1 MFRFAPYVLKSLWG
15 HRTRSLL
22 TVSGA
27 GVAVFVFCFVLS
39 VQEGLS
45 RLTSQD
51 DSVLV
56 VFQANKFCPA
66 TSHLPQD
73 YEQVIR
79 QIDGVQE
86 VVPIQVFTNN
96 CRASL
101 DVIVFYGTIASKVR
115 EVRDFDLVS
124 GSWEEFENHQ
134 DAAIVGQALISRR
147 QKDVRIG
154 QTLGI
159 GDKLT
164 VGDVTVTIA
173 GIYTSEN
180 RAEEDYV
187 YCHLD
192 FLQRTRG
199 LDLVGTVTQHEV
211 FLSPSADPLQVA
223 ATIDG
228 KFRTGQV
235 ETDTRT
241 KGAFQASSL
250 EDLIQLIELSHYLAY
265 ACLGLMT
272 MLLATTTIMGVE
284 DRIREHA
291 VLQTLG
297 VTGSRVFR
305 LVLSETVI
313 MSFLGGSLG
322 VAIAAAVLAAGSLS
336 VGAEAVSIAFA
347 PSTSMATTG
356 VLVSALI
363 GIAAGIAPAWRA
375 ATADIVPAL
384 RAAG

>member
-1 MFRFAPYVLKSLWG
+1 MFKFTPYLLKSLWG
-15 HRTRSLL
+15 HLTRTVL

-27 GVAVFVFCFVLS
+27 AVAVFVFCFVLS

-45 RLTSQD
+45 RLTAQD
-51 DSVLV
+51 DSVLI

-66 TSHLPQD
+66 TSHIPQD
-73 YEQVIR
+73 YEQEIR
-79 QIDGVQE
+79 ELQGVQE

-101 DVIVFYGTIASKVR
+101 DVVVFYGTIAEKVR
-115 EVRDFDLVS
+115 QVRDFELVA
-124 GSWEEFENHQ
+124 GNWEEFENHQ

-147 QKDVRIG
+147 EKDPSIG
-154 QTLGI
+154 QKLDV
-159 GDKLT
+159 GDKLR

-211 FLSPSADPLQVA
+211 FLSPAADPQQVA
-223 ATIDG
+223 AAIDARF
-228 KFRTGQV
+228 KSGQV
-235 ETDTRT
+235 QTDTRT
-241 KGAFQASSL
+241 KGVFQASSL

-272 MLLATTTIMGVE
+272 VLLATTTIMGVE

-297 VTGSRVFR
+297 VSGPRVFR
-305 LVLSETVI
+305 LVLAESTI
-313 MSFLGGSLG
+313 ISFLGGVLG
-322 VAIAAAVLAAGSLS
+322 VGIAAAVLAASSLS
-336 VGAEAVSIAFA
+336 VGAEAVSIAFT
-347 PSTSMATTG
+347 PSSSMAMQG
-356 VLVSALI
+356 VIVSALI
-363 GIAAGIAPAWRA
+363 GVAAGVAPAWRA
-375 ATADIVPAL
+375 ATAEIVTAL
-384 RAAG
+384 RNVG

>member
-1 MFRFAPYVLKSLWG
+1 MFKFAPYVLKTLTR
-15 HRTRSLL
+15 HRARTLL

-27 GVAVFVFCFVLS
+27 AVSVFVYCFVLA
-39 VQEGLS
+39 VQEGLA
-45 RLTSQD
+45 RLTTQD

-73 YEQVIR
+73 YEHAISKMP
-79 QIDGVQE
+79 GVRE

-101 DVIVFYGTIASKVR
+101 DVVVFYGTHAEQVR
-115 EVRDFDLVS
+115 KVRDFELVS
-124 GSWEEFENHQ
+124 GSWDEFESNQ
-134 DAAIVGQALISRR
+134 DTAIVGQALVERRSR
-147 QKDVRIG
+147 KLG
-154 QTLGI
+154 QELSVGR
-159 GDKLT
+159 KLT
-164 VGDVTVTIA
+164 IGDVTVTIA

-180 RAEEDYV
+180 RAEEDYI

-199 LDLVGTVTQHEV
+199 TDLVGTVTQHEV
-211 FLSPSADPLQVA
+211 FLDASADPQQVA
-223 ATIDG
+223 SALDL
-228 KFRTGQV
+228 KFKSGQV
-235 ETDTRT
+235 QTDTRT
-241 KGAFQASSL
+241 KGVFQASSL
-250 EDLIQLIELSHYLAY
+250 QDLIQLIDLMRYLGF

-272 MLLATTTIMGVE
+272 VLLATTTVMGVE

-291 VLQTLG
+291 VLQTIG
-297 VTGSRVFR
+297 VTGARVFR
-305 LVLSETVI
+305 LVLSECVLV
-313 MSFLGGSLG
+313 SFFGGLAG
-322 VAIAAAVLAAGSLS
+322 VLIAVVVLATSSLS

-375 ATADIVPAL
+375 AQADIVNAL
-384 RAAG
+384 RYAG

>member
-1 MFRFAPYVLKSLWG
+1 MLKFAPYVLKSLWG
-15 HRTRSLL
+15 HLTRTLL

-27 GVAVFVFCFVLS
+27 AVAVFVFCFVLS

-73 YEQVIR
+73 YEHVIR
-79 QIDGVQE
+79 KLEGVQE

-101 DVIVFYGTIASKVR
+101 DVIVFYGTIAGKVR
-115 EVRDFDLVS
+115 SVRDFELVA
-124 GSWEEFENHQ
+124 GSWEEFETHQ
-134 DAAIVGQALISRR
+134 DAALVGRALIARR
-147 QKDVRIG
+147 EQDPTIG
-154 QTLGI
+154 QKLNV
-159 GDKLT
+159 GDKLS

-199 LDLVGTVTQHEV
+199 VDLVGTVTQHEV
-211 FLSPSADPLQVA
+211 FLSPAADPQQVA
-223 ATIDG
+223 SAIDAR
-228 KFRTGQV
+228 FRSAPV
-235 ETDTRT
+235 ATDTRT

-250 EDLIQLIELSHYLAY
+250 EDLIELIELSHYLAY

-272 MLLATTTIMGVE
+272 LLLATTTLMGVE

-297 VTGSRVFR
+297 VSGPRVFR
-305 LVLSETVI
+305 LVLTESTLI
-313 MSFLGGSLG
+313 SFLGGILG
-322 VAIAAAVLAAGSLS
+322 VVAATAVLAAGSLS
-336 VGAEAVSIAFA
+336 VGAEAVSIAFT
-347 PSTSMATTG
+347 PSTAMAMQG
-356 VLVSALI
+356 VIVSAVI
-363 GIAAGIAPAWRA
+363 GMLAGVAPAWRA
-375 ATADIVPAL
+375 ATADIVTAL
-384 RAAG
+384 RNVG

>member
-1 MFRFAPYVLKSLWG
+1 MFKFAPYVLKTLWR
-15 HRTRSLL
+15 HQTRTLL

-27 GVAVFVFCFVLS
+27 AVAVFVFCFVLA
-39 VQEGLS
+39 VQEGLT
-45 RLTSQD
+45 RLTTQD

-56 VFQANKFCPA
+56 AFQANKFCPA

-73 YEQVIR
+73 YEHVIR
-79 QIDGVQE
+79 QLPGVRD

-101 DVIVFYGTIASKVR
+101 DVVVFYGTHAEQVR
-115 EVRDFDLVS
+115 KVRDFELVS
-124 GSWEEFENHQ
+124 GSWEEFEANQ
-134 DAAIVGQALISRR
+134 DTAIVGQALVGRR
-147 QKDVRIG
+147 ARNIG
-154 QTLGI
+154 QDIDI

-164 VGDVTVTIA
+164 IGDVTVTIA

-199 LDLVGTVTQHEV
+199 TDLVGTVTQHEV
-211 FLSPSADPLQVA
+211 FLEPAADAQQVA
-223 ATIDG
+223 ATIDA
-228 KFRTGQV
+228 KFKSAQV
-235 ETDTRT
+235 ATDTRT
-241 KGAFQASSL
+241 KGVFQASSL
-250 EDLIQLIELSHYLAY
+250 QDLIQLIDLAEYLGY

-272 MLLATTTIMGVE
+272 VLLATTTVMGVE

-297 VTGSRVFR
+297 VTGPRVFR
-305 LVLSETVI
+305 LVLSECVLVSFVGGVTGVI
-313 MSFLGGSLG
+313 TAL
-322 VAIAAAVLAAGSLS
+322 VVLSVSRLS

-347 PSTSMATTG
+347 PSTAMASTG
-356 VLVSALI
+356 LVVSATI
-363 GIAAGIAPAWRA
+363 GILAGIAPAWRA
-375 ATADIVPAL
+375 AQADIVTAL
-384 RAAG
+384 RHVG